1 MVTTM
6 STLHRDYWANTGDP
20 NKKPRA
26 SFQAVWVQ
34 QYELIKLATRERS
47 LRAQYIR
54 PTDIF

>member
-6 STLHRDYWANTGDP
+6 STLYRDYWSTTGDP

-34 QYELIKLATRERS
+34 QYELIKLATREET
-47 LRAQYIR
+47 LCAQHIR